1 MSLATRK
8 KILLLTMIS
17 GSLRMI
23 AYAGMKP
30 DSDQCRHSFD
40 SAEFECT
47 WLANRLYNDAGD
59 RQSANKWMRSKKREW
74 EECGESLEMASWS
87 PAMLSTVALNYCED
101 LVEKEESD
109 FIKRT
114 IEGIRNKVRDVSY
127 HFTGQDYNEKHFDEA
142 NQMTDE
148 IYSVIGFS
156 R

>member
-23 AYAGMKP
+23 AYSGLTPEHCNKA
-30 DSDQCRHSFD
+30 FE

-47 WLANRLYNDAGD
+47 WLANRLYGEVVN
-59 RQSANKWMRSKKREW
+59 RKSTKRWMRSKKREW
-74 EECGESLEMASWS
+74 EECGESLDMASWS

-127 HFTGQDYNEKHFDEA
+127 HFTGQEYNEKHFDEA
-142 NQMTDE
+142 NQMTEE
-148 IYSVIGFS
+148 IYSVIGF
-156 R
+156 RR